1 MPSIITE
8 NTDPTPPKYPKS
20 SSSYHNR
27 ARIITSKNTK
37 NSPIKPNSSPIE
49 TKRNRS
55 HYPYSGNPFSGGKK
69 SRKRRIRKS
78 KKYGKYRKQNKK
90 TFRFF

>member
-8 NTDPTPPKYPKS
+8 NTGPPPPKDPRKTGTYYNHPGKTFTPINVNKS
-20 SSSYHNR
+20 QIKPNISPIPTSR
-27 ARIITSKNTK
+27 KPITSK
-37 NSPIKPNSSPIE
+37 
-49 TKRNRS
+49 
-55 HYPYSGNPFSGGKK
+55 NPFSGGKK

>member
-8 NTDPTPPKYPKS
+8 NTDPTPPKDPKPYRSYPHS
-20 SSSYHNR
+20 
-27 ARIITSKNTK
+27 ARRITSNKT
-37 NSPIKPNSSPIE
+37 NSQIKPNSSPIVNH
-49 TKRNRS
+49 KRS
-55 HYPYSGNPFSGGKK
+55 HLINPFSGGKK

-78 KKYGKYRKQNKK
+78 KKSGYRKQNKK